1 MADTKIPGGP
11 KELTEIKEKP
21 KDTVKPVPNPIYGR
35 LLGDTFITS
44 YIIMFG
50 YTTITLV
57 EAIRTTNTNVRHI
70 MNIETAVSLIAGLVY
85 GMFIERFKQPD
96 FKLQD
101 LMPMRYLDWM
111 VTTPLILLALMLFYN
126 KTLASINYKTYGT
139 VVLLNWLMLLSGY
152 LGEFGQIGWG
162 AGLGVGF
169 LFFAAMLTYI
179 FLYAIPKG
187 SSHTVFWIFSAIWS
201 GYGIAYM
208 FDEEAK
214 NIAYNILDITAKA
227 LFGVVL
233 WLYFGKVL
241 AFKD

>member
-1 MADTKIPGGP
+1 MSEAVPKPKVEP
-11 KELTEIKEKP
+11 KES
-21 KDTVKPVPNPIYGR
+21 VKPLANPKYGR
-35 LLGDTFITS
+35 LLGDTFMTS

-50 YTTITLV
+50 YTTITLI
-57 EAIRTTNTNVRHI
+57 EAIRTPSVNVRHI

-85 GMFIERFKQPD
+85 GMFMERFKQPD

-111 VTTPLILLALMLFYN
+111 VTTPLLLLALLLFYN
-126 KTLASINYKTYGT
+126 KALASINYQTYG
-139 VVLLNWLMLLSGY
+139 VIIALNWLMLLAGY
-152 LGEFGQIGWG
+152 LGEFGTIHWA

-169 LFFAAMLTYI
+169 LFFAAMLAYM
-179 FLYAIPKG
+179 FMHAIPKG
-187 SSHTVFWIFSAIWS
+187 SSTIVFWIFAAIWS

-214 NIAYNILDITAKA
+214 NIAYNILDVTAKA

-233 WLYFGKVL
+233 WLYFGRVL
-241 AFKD
+241 NFKGGA